1 MKRWMNKVF
10 SFCCLFCLC
19 MCFLAG
25 HAAPAIAPDSSIR
38 SGLESL
44 FTDPP
49 QVHGYP
55 YQQLIE
61 TAAAQY
67 GLPLPY
73 VLAVVRGESF
83 FDPKARSAKGALGL
97 MQVLPSTAS
106 DYGVK
111 PEDLLDPA
119 TNIDVGVRYL
129 ADLHAK
135 LQDPYLTLAAYYCG
149 CGGVDKAQF
158 TLREDCDEY
167 VHYIHAHLQK
177 VLERAKGEGSIPAG
191 EVQHFLL
198 ARFDNFL
205 DAERFLEY
213 LSRKLPR
220 RQLDIFRNEVTHLDH
235 VRYQYQILVAD
246 GKDKGKSD
254 ICKAVEESTGFS
266 FCWEKD

>member
-1 MKRWMNKVF
+1 MKRLMNKVF
-10 SFCCLFCLC
+10 SFCCLSCVC

-25 HAAPAIAPDSSIR
+25 YAVSAIAPDSSIR

-44 FTDPP
+44 FVDPP
-49 QVHGYP
+49 QVQGYP
-55 YQQLIE
+55 YQQLFE
-61 TAAAQY
+61 TAAIRY

-97 MQVLPSTAS
+97 MQVLPSTAA

-111 PEDLLDPA
+111 SEDLLDPA

-158 TLREDCDEY
+158 TLRQDCDEY

-177 VLERAKGEGSIPAG
+177 VLEQAKGGGPIPAG
-191 EVQHFLL
+191 ELQHFLL
-198 ARFDNFL
+198 TRFDNFL
-205 DAERFLEY
+205 DAESFLEF
-213 LSRKLPR
+213 LSRKLPG
-220 RQLDIFRNEVTHLDH
+220 QELDIFRNEVRYLDH
-235 VRYQYQILVAD
+235 VRYQYQILVAH
-246 GKDKGKSD
+246 GKNKSKSD
-254 ICKAVEESTGFS
+254 ICKTVEEATGFS
-266 FCWEKD
+266 FCWQKN

>member
-1 MKRWMNKVF
+1 MRRIIPQSAV
-10 SFCCLFCLC
+10 LRQ
-19 MCFLAG
+19 
-25 HAAPAIAPDSSIR
+25 PDR
-38 SGLESL
+38 H
-44 FTDPP
+44 D
-49 QVHGYP
+49 
-55 YQQLIE
+55 
-61 TAAAQY
+61 
-67 GLPLPY
+67 
-73 VLAVVRGESF
+73 
-83 FDPKARSAKGALGL
+83 
-97 MQVLPSTAS
+97 
-106 DYGVK
+106 
-111 PEDLLDPA
+111 
-119 TNIDVGVRYL
+119 
-129 ADLHAK
+129 
-135 LQDPYLTLAAYYCG
+135 
-149 CGGVDKAQF
+149 
-158 TLREDCDEY
+158 
-167 VHYIHAHLQK
+167 YIHAHLQK